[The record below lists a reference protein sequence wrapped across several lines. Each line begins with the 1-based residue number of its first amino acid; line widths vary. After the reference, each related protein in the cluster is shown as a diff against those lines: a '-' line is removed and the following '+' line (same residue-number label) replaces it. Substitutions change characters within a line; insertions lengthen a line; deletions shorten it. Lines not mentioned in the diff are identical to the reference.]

1 MIGIVLFPGVAH
13 ATDLTINSI
22 ADMDDNCSYNSTTR
36 IHECIR
42 DSTNKKWTN
51 VYVNIPKFVPTDVR
65 VAGYTSSKYGWQQA
79 RVDSR
84 HIIIEAKND
93 VVFAT
98 HIDMLGSQ
106 GRSGG
111 WPGRL
116 TVKAKNIFVGGTI
129 KSHGAYFDKYEAAG
143 SSASAGADV
152 VLDAKNITV
161 VGSILNYGGSC
172 CCEINSCPA
181 RGGGNTYIY
190 GGDFTLNGGISAY
203 GGRGDGRYQPGYHS
217 GSVTIDVAGDVIIN
231 GNLNLY
237 GSRAS
242 TRDDRNGGS
251 GGSVTVAAKKFNFA
265 GNSNQYGGNG
275 GRYVGSRTGNIYC
288 GYGGASGTFS
298 VVAEEINITGRINT
312 YAAGNSGP
320 PCHGG
325 VVGDISL
332 NGKNSVYL
340 NYANANSNKR
350 RVGAKIDIVSNGP
363 VTLGTISLKGG
374 PGTGIYGWCGHVR
387 RPSMSAKSVGQ
398 PGGILKVYGDTITVT
413 GTITATGGI
422 SGGENAWDG
431 CYSSGGGKGGTIY
444 LNALKELKVLNSIS
458 SDGGHSVGRG
468 GNGGPGGNIQLACD
482 NINITASIQA
492 NGAVGG
498 PNGYGGSG
506 GRGGKGGNVFVYTEN
521 LSISSKIEA
530 TGGDG
535 GYARTT
541 TGHCTRGSG
550 YDGGKIVLFRN
561 GSITGYEAIFDVSRG
576 VAPPKAGCSGSDGA
590 KNGNPG
596 EKEGTTR
603 EADSGF
609 RVMSSVKNIADMS
622 NFTGSL
628 QARIV
633 DKQAKQ
639 YVCPPLSY
647 ATWQPY
653 AQVYSGNLN
662 SYLGREIPARIVLG
676 RQYTMELIL
685 SDDPLFDL
693 SNCNLHI
700 AKCNPIFINFVEYY
714 ESV

>member
-1 MIGIVLFPGVAH
+1 MSTAGLAH
-13 ATDLTINSI
+13 AADLTINSVANI
-22 ADMDDNCSYNSTTR
+22 TDNCSYNSTTR
-36 IHECIR
+36 IHECIL
-42 DSTNKKWTN
+42 DSNNKKWTN
-51 VYVNIPKFVPTDVR
+51 VYVNIPKFVETDVL

-111 WPGRL
+111 RPGRL

-129 KSHGAYFDKYEAAG
+129 RCHGAYLDAQEAA
-143 SSASAGADV
+143 SNSPSNGAEV
-152 VLDAKNITV
+152 VLESDNITV
-161 VGSILNYGGSC
+161 IGSILNYGGGC
-172 CCEINSCPA
+172 CCGGNTCPA
-181 RGGGNTYIY
+181 GSGGNTYIKGRDFTIEGTVSSY
-190 GGDFTLNGGISAY
+190 GGHGTD
-203 GGRGDGRYQPGYHS
+203 RYQS
-217 GSVTIDVAGDVIIN
+217 GRRAGNLDITITGHAILN

-242 TRDDRNGGS
+242 TRDDKNGGS
-251 GGSVTVAAKKFNFA
+251 GGSVTVAAKNFNFA

-275 GRYVGSRTGNIYC
+275 GRYVGSNTGNIYC

-298 VVAEEINITGRINT
+298 VVAEEINITGKINT

-325 VVGDISL
+325 VVGDIFL

-350 RVGAKIDIVSNGP
+350 RIGAKIEILSNGP
-363 VTLGTISLKGG
+363 VTLGTITLKGG
-374 PGTGIYGWCGHVR
+374 PGTGRYGWCGSVR

-398 PGGILKVYGDTITVT
+398 PGGILKVYGNTITVL
-413 GTITATGGI
+413 GPITATGGI
-422 SGGENAWDG
+422 SGGQNAWDG
-431 CYSSGGGKGGTIY
+431 CYSSGGGGGGTIY

-458 SDGGHSVGRG
+458 SDGGYSVGRG

-482 NINITASIQA
+482 NINITASVQA

-506 GRGGKGGNVFVYTEN
+506 GRGGKGGNVFIYTEN

-541 TGHCTRGSG
+541 TGKCSRGSG
-550 YDGGKIVLFRN
+550 YDGGKIILFRN
-561 GSITGYEAIFDVSRG
+561 GSITGYETIFDVLGG
-576 VAPPKAGCSGSDGA
+576 VAPPKAGCYGSDGA
-590 KNGNPG
+590 INGKPG
-596 EKEGTTR
+596 EKEGKLR

-609 RVMSSVKNIADMS
+609 RVMSSIKNIADLS

-633 DKQAKQ
+633 GKQTKQ
-639 YVCPPLSY
+639 YVYNVRSY
-647 ATWQPY
+647 QTWQPT
-653 AQVYSGNLN
+653 AQVYSGSLN
-662 SYLGREIPARIVLG
+662 SYLGKQIPTRILLG
-676 RQYTMELIL
+676 RQYTMEIIF

-693 SNCNLHI
+693 INCNLYL
-700 AKCNPIFINFVEYY
+700 AECNPMFIDFVEYY